1 MSRVTNDSIIQT
13 VEELLKDGETVTL
26 SKVAQKLNIT
36 HPALYKHFK
45 NKDELWTAVLI
56 NWFNSE
62 VFQKIVPTTTDTDA
76 KVVLKDWLW
85 QFVNLKRQIANT
97 DARMFALNTKY
108 IDERPFVLRDM
119 LQDSYDKI
127 NTIMGYDPQNN
138 LKAEAIM
145 SAFAVFTAPSFKETW
160 NSPDYEERFNAIWT
174 LIEPSL

>member
-1 MSRVTNDSIIQT
+1 M
-13 VEELLKDGETVTL
+13 TL

-62 VFQKIVPTTTDTDA
+62 VFQKIDLTTDSDP
-76 KVVLKDWLW
+76 KLVLKNWLW
-85 QFVNLKRQIANT
+85 QFINLKRQIANT
-97 DARMFALNTKY
+97 DAKMFALNTKY
-108 IDERPFVLRDM
+108 IDERPLVLRDM
-119 LQDSYDKI
+119 LQDSYAKI
-127 NTIMGYDPQNN
+127 NTIMDYDPQNN

-160 NSPDYEERFNAIWT
+160 NSPDYEERFNAIWM